1 MLITKSNKHKLSLD
15 QFKDNKNCGY
25 TLVILNMLMMFLIT
39 RLSTLKFLT
48 KHRLFLT
55 LQRASLADQ
64 IGKRPQMD
72 KTEGL

>member
-15 QFKDNKNCGY
+15 IFKDNKNCGY
-25 TLVILNMLMMFLIT
+25 TLVILNMLMTLLIMQ
-39 RLSTLKFLT
+39 LSTLKFLT
-48 KHRLFLT
+48 KYMLFLS

-72 KTEGL
+72 KAEGV